1 MRWLPKAVPVLIAI
15 IALDLAMV
23 FGFEAFRILS
33 SPMYGLDQRAF
44 SKLVYGIAWL
54 FGAGP
59 RGLFNLAAFFGAV
72 YLTISAVFTL
82 HLANRIGALRGMRLS
97 HDLLDAGM
105 ILVVVATLV
114 AATPAIMQG
123 ASEVMIQGR
132 LPLWLVGLA
141 ATLSMIERLPETDT
155 RRPGPAER
163 WWSRFAARRSGR
175 NAHVV
180 SPAIRDRAMP
190 QRWNDLRGE
199 AGMTIE
205 PVPISRPVGPWFT
218 LRQR

>member
-1 MRWLPKAVPVLIAI
+1 MRWLPKVVPVLIAI
-15 IALDLAMV
+15 IAIDLAMV

-33 SPMYGLDQRAF
+33 SPIYGLDQRAF

-59 RGLFNLAAFFGAV
+59 QGLFNLAAFFGAV
-72 YLTISAVFTL
+72 YLTIAAVFTL
-82 HLANRIGALRGMRLS
+82 HLGNRLGALRGMRLS

-105 ILVVVATLV
+105 ILVVVAALV

-123 ASEVMIQGR
+123 ASDVMIQGR

-141 ATLSMIERLPETDT
+141 ATLSMIERLPQTDT
-155 RRPGPAER
+155 RRPGRAEL

-175 NAHVV
+175 NAHIV
-180 SPAIRDRAMP
+180 SPAIRDRAVP
-190 QRWNDLRGE
+190 QRWNDLRSE

-205 PVPISRPVGPWFT
+205 PVPVARPVGPWFM
-218 LRQR
+218 LRPH

>member
-1 MRWLPKAVPVLIAI
+1 MRWLPKVVPVLIAI
-15 IALDLAMV
+15 IAIDLAMV

-33 SPMYGLDQRAF
+33 SPIYGLDQRAF

-59 RGLFNLAAFFGAV
+59 QGLFNLAAFFGAV
-72 YLTISAVFTL
+72 YLTIAAVFTL
-82 HLANRIGALRGMRLS
+82 HLGNRLGALRGMRLS

-105 ILVVVATLV
+105 ILVVVAALV

-123 ASEVMIQGR
+123 ASDVMIQGR

-155 RRPGPAER
+155 RRPGRAEL
-163 WWSRFAARRSGR
+163 WWSRFASRRSGR
-175 NAHVV
+175 NAHIV
-180 SPAIRDRAMP
+180 SPAIRDRAVS
-190 QRWNDLRGE
+190 QRWNDLRSE

-205 PVPISRPVGPWFT
+205 PVPVARPVGPWFM
-218 LRQR
+218 LRPH